1 VVAIASI
8 DLETYGAGYEIV
20 KDPAPATPYRAQ
32 FSLAYCVAAAL
43 VEGAVGLEQFASH
56 RFSDDGVVDPNIA
69 ALLPRV
75 HSSVRD
81 DLTNGYPAR
90 WPTHVTVTLKDGTVE
105 RGMNDYPRGNPENP
119 VSTADLEAKF
129 FDLVRPRYDEAF
141 AARALDAVRS
151 LTDAADVRTVFDAL
165 T

>member
-1 VVAIASI
+1 
-8 DLETYGAGYEIV
+8 
-20 KDPAPATPYRAQ
+20 
-32 FSLAYCVAAAL
+32 VAAAL

-56 RFSDDGVVDPNIA
+56 RFRDDAVVDPNIA

-81 DLTNGYPAR
+81 DLTKGYPAR

-119 VSTADLEAKF
+119 VSTADLEAKC

-151 LTDAADVRTVFDAL
+151 LADAPDVRTVFDTL